1 MTLSDE
7 EDEDE
12 VPRVALTTAQKKVL
26 QQKGLLR
33 VADAVEALGAEGLG
47 NLSDGSIQLM
57 ILDTRRRLADTDP
70 ISAEERLRSTYDALR
85 QERSRRGLAAEAAVI
100 AARRSRPAEGG
111 GNEEAE
117 EALAVTLEARPKK
130 RKFETPRLFQAT
142 TQDMKDSRRRQG
154 EL

>member
-47 NLSDGSIQLM
+47 NLSDASIRLM

-100 AARRSRPAEGG
+100 AARRSRPAEG
-111 GNEEAE
+111 
-117 EALAVTLEARPKK
+117 EARPEK
-130 RKFETPRLFQAT
+130 RKFQTTRLFQAT
-142 TQDMKDSRRRQG
+142 TQDMKDSRRKQG